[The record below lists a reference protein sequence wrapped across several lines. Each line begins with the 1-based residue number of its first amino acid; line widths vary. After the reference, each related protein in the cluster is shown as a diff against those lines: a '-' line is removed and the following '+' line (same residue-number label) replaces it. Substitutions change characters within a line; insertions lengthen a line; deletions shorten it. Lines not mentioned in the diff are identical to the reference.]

1 MKLRCLHLSAALGS
15 RQPLDNNLELCYNN
29 FVSPLD
35 LQSDLFIW
43 TYAVMKKATRQQT
56 KTHNSR
62 LILKTIYDEGEVSR
76 ADIARLTG
84 LTRTTVSDA
93 VAELINDGLVA
104 EVGLGPSAGG
114 KPPTLLSVL
123 DDSRHLIG
131 IDLADSEF
139 RGAVVNLRGE
149 IKHRLNLPIHDRDG
163 DAALA
168 LVYELIDELVAAAD
182 SPILGIGIGTPGL
195 MDARRGMVRNAVN
208 LDWHNLP
215 LGDLLEGRYGLPVY
229 IANDSQVAALAE
241 CTFGDSKDVSNLIVI
256 KIGRGTGAGIVLNRQ
271 LYYGDGFG
279 AGEIGHVA
287 VVEDGELCRCGHYG
301 CLETITSSRAIVRRA
316 QGIAKNDPHSTLYQF
331 VATPEEINTDI
342 ALQALEAGDEA
353 LQRIIAEV
361 GHYLGIAVASLVGA
375 LNVERIVIAGSVA
388 RFGQTLLEPIRLEIG
403 RRSLAALADETR
415 IEVTSLGP
423 DIVILGAA
431 ALLLTH
437 ELGLP

>member
-1 MKLRCLHLSAALGS
+1 
-15 RQPLDNNLELCYNN
+15 
-29 FVSPLD
+29 
-35 LQSDLFIW
+35 
-43 TYAVMKKATRQQT
+43 MKKATRQQT
-56 KTHNSR
+56 KAHNSR

-93 VAELINDGLVA
+93 VAELMKDGLVA

-114 KPPTLLSVL
+114 KPPTLLSVV
-123 DDSRHLIG
+123 DDSRYLIG

-139 RGAVVNLRGE
+139 RGAVINLRGE

-168 LVYELIDELVAAAD
+168 LVYELIDELVAVAD

-195 MDARRGMVRNAVN
+195 MDARRGVVRNAVN

-215 LGDLLEGRYGLPVY
+215 LRDLLEERYELPVY
-229 IANDSQVAALAE
+229 ITNDSQVAALAE

-256 KIGRGTGAGIVLNRQ
+256 KVGRGTGAGIVLNRQ

-287 VVEDGELCRCGHYG
+287 VVVEDGELCRCGHHG
-301 CLETITSSRAIVRRA
+301 CLETVTSNRAIVRRA
-316 QGIAKNDPHSTLYQF
+316 QAIAKNDPHSTLHQF
-331 VATPEEINTDI
+331 VTTPDEINIDI
-342 ALQALEAGDEA
+342 VLQASEAGDEA
-353 LQRIIAEV
+353 LQPVIAEA
-361 GHYLGIAVASLVGA
+361 GHYLGIAVANLVGA
-375 LNVERIVIAGSVA
+375 LNVQRIIIAGSVA
-388 RFGQTLLEPIRLEIG
+388 RFGQALLGPIRQEV
-403 RRSLAALADETR
+403 RQRSLAALANETH
-415 IEVTSLGP
+415 IEITRLGP